1 LARENK
7 RRVSAAHAPL
17 GFAVRCGAPTR
28 AGTPRAF
35 ENAPAGAML
44 ASGEIGGE
52 TISDNQRCA
61 NASVDNS
68 NHAEIYSDKTMRLD
82 PIVAA

>member
-7 RRVSAAHAPL
+7 RRVSAAHTPL
-17 GFAVRCGAPTR
+17 GFAVQCGAPTP
-28 AGTPRAF
+28 AGTPWAF
-35 ENAPAGAML
+35 ENAAAGAML
-44 ASGEIGGE
+44 GCGENGGE
-52 TISDNQRCA
+52 TISGNQGRA

-68 NHAEIYSDKTMRLD
+68 NHAEIYSNKTMRLD